1 MIMPDVRRFCEF
13 PGCHE
18 LAEKG
23 GHYCK
28 KHAILKEKQRRL
40 AQLQSHDKSPAV
52 RGYNA
57 KWNKARKIFLA
68 SHPLCAVCG
77 APATDVDHIIP
88 HKGNK
93 NLFWDQSNWQALC
106 HSCHSRK
113 TAREDMGKW

>member
-1 MIMPDVRRFCEF
+1 MPDVKRFCEF

-28 KHAILKEKQRRL
+28 KHANMREKQRRL
-40 AQLQSHDKSPAV
+40 AQLQSHDKSPSA
-52 RGYNA
+52 RGYDS

-68 SHPLCAVCG
+68 QHPLCAICG

-93 NLFWDQSNWQALC
+93 KLFWDQSNWQALC